1 MRRRGRTH
9 SMASISQNPRADGLP
24 DFRNLGVIARILV
37 AVNVLAFAAALAA
50 HAELAAAAGAFVRW
64 AALVEPALLASLLA
78 LWIAAPRLQRLP
90 YPAASAAALALVA
103 LAVTLAHAA
112 LGAVAE
118 TELARALAFA
128 LGAGALLL
136 AWLRLRERAFSP
148 ALAEARLAALQAR
161 IRPHFLFNSLNAALG
176 LLRRDPRRAEQVIE
190 DLAELFRALLSDA
203 RAFVRLA
210 DEIALAERYAAIE
223 QLRLGERLRLVW
235 ELDAAPVDALV
246 PPLVLQPLVE
256 NAVYHGVEPAA
267 GTGEVLVRIERR
279 GDRVHVLVENT
290 LGPAPAGGD
299 APPRHGSRMALDNI
313 RERLALFYDAEA
325 QLATAAAD
333 GRFCVEI
340 DLPYRVE
347 AS

>member
-1 MRRRGRTH
+1 
-9 SMASISQNPRADGLP
+9 MASISQNPRADGLP

-37 AVNVLAFAAALAA
+37 AVNVLALAAALAA

-246 PPLVLQPLVE
+246 PPLVLQPLRRE
-256 NAVYHGVEPAA
+256 RGLPWGRA
-267 GTGEVLVRIERR
+267 RR
-279 GDRVHVLVENT
+279 GHGR
-290 LGPAPAGGD
+290 GAG
-299 APPRHGSRMALDNI
+299 AHRAARRPRARARRKHARSGAGRGRRRRRATAAAWRSTTSASGSRSSTTP
-313 RERLALFYDAEA
+313 RRS
-325 QLATAAAD
+325 LATAAAN
-333 GRFCVEI
+333 GRYRVEI